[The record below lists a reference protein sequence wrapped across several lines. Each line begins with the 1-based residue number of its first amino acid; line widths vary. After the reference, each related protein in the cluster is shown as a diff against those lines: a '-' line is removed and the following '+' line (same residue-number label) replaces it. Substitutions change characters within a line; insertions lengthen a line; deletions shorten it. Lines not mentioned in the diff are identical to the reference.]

1 MPLPPILVLPD
12 IKMSTLLYLH
22 GFNSSPQSVKAQQM
36 QDYLQQKR
44 PDIDFICPQ
53 LAATPAAAWAQI
65 ATICEQVRT
74 ETDGH
79 FGVAGSSL
87 GGFLATRVAEVY
99 GVRAVVINPAVNPHI
114 LLKDYL
120 GEQVNP
126 YTSQRYLLNQQHM
139 TELSELRLSK
149 PSCMERI
156 WLLQQQGDEVLDYRE
171 ALDFYRFARVCIQK
185 GGDHSFIGFDH
196 YCAQIIRFL
205 QL

>member
-1 MPLPPILVLPD
+1 MPLLPTLAPPD

-22 GFNSSPQSVKAQQM
+22 GFNSSPQSMKAQQM

-44 PDIDFICPQ
+44 PDINFICPQ
-53 LAATPAAAWAQI
+53 LASTPAAAWAQI
-65 ATICEQVRT
+65 SDICEGVAAEQ
-74 ETDGH
+74 GSH

-99 GVRAVVINPAVNPHI
+99 GVRAVVINPAVNPQI
-114 LLKDYL
+114 LLQDYL
-120 GEQVNP
+120 GEQLNP
-126 YTSQRYLLNQQHM
+126 YTEQRYLLTEPHM
-139 TELSELRLSK
+139 SELSALRVAE
-149 PSCMERI
+149 PTCMARI

-171 ALDFYRFARVCIQK
+171 ALDYYRFARVCIQK

-205 QL
+205 QI

>member
-1 MPLPPILVLPD
+1 
-12 IKMSTLLYLH
+12 MSTLLYLH
-22 GFNSSPQSVKAQQM
+22 GFNSSPQSMKAQLM
-36 QDYLQQKR
+36 QDYLLQKR
-44 PDIDFICPQ
+44 PDIEFICPQ
-53 LAATPAAAWAQI
+53 LASTPAAAWAQI
-65 ATICEQVRT
+65 SEICDALVAKGN
-74 ETDGH
+74 DGH

-87 GGFLATRVAEVY
+87 GGFLATRVADTY
-99 GVRAVVINPAVNPHI
+99 GVRAVVINPAVNPHL

-126 YTSQRYLLNQQHM
+126 YTEQRYLLTEQHM
-139 TELSELRLSK
+139 SELSALRLEA
-149 PSCMERI
+149 PSCMARI

-171 ALDFYRFARVCIQK
+171 ALDYYRFARVCIQK

>member
-1 MPLPPILVLPD
+1 
-12 IKMSTLLYLH
+12 MSTLLYLH

-44 PDIDFICPQ
+44 PDIHFICPQ

-65 ATICEQVRT
+65 TAICEQIKAQA
-74 ETDGH
+74 DGH

-87 GGFLATRVAEVY
+87 GGFLATQVAEVY

-120 GEQVNP
+120 GEQINP
-126 YTSQRYLLNQQHM
+126 YTDQRYLLTEHHM
-139 TELSELRLSK
+139 AELKQLRLIE
-149 PSCMERI
+149 PTCMDRI

-185 GGDHSFIGFDH
+185 GGDHSFIGFNH

-205 QL
+205 QI

>member
-1 MPLPPILVLPD
+1 MPRG

-36 QDYLQQKR
+36 REHLQQKR
-44 PDIDFICPQ
+44 PDIHFVCPQ

-65 ATICEQVRT
+65 QTICDELAAKIGVP
-74 ETDGH
+74 

-87 GGFLATRVAEVY
+87 GGFLATRVAEQY

-114 LLKDYL
+114 LLQDYL
-120 GEQVNP
+120 GDQLNP
-126 YTSQRYLLNQQHM
+126 YTEQRYQLTPQHIQ
-139 TELSELRLSK
+139 ELVALRVNN
-149 PSCMERI
+149 PHCMERI

-171 ALDFYRFARVCIQK
+171 ALEYYRFARVCIQK
-185 GGDHSFIGFDH
+185 GGDHSFVRFEH
-196 YCAQIIRFL
+196 YCGQIIRFL